1 MGFLRRQQA
10 KPAEPVTSHA
20 VDLADSSDNESDSG
34 SDASCSAP
42 QSSTGIY
49 NDKKTLR
56 SSESDWT
63 CTVQPSRRG
72 FFLRASAS
80 IALPL
85 PVEAAFGLFFGGN
98 ILPWRHFEV
107 MSLSWAQDASW
118 ECPPWRHSHSLP
130 HNPPARPRPLQGA
143 GSPAGGRPG
152 CWERCPGRRSRGSAE
167 AACSCCGSSAA
178 DHETA
183 SCCTDATSTAA
194 ALASVPCTASC
205 PIQVHVTQ
213 VIHSAWC

>member
-1 MGFLRRQQA
+1 MFERSALLAVRQSPRWPCTSAMGFLRRQQA
-10 KPAEPVTSHA
+10 KPADPVRSHA

-85 PVEAAFGLFFGGN
+85 PTEAAFGLFFGGN

-130 HNPPARPRPLQGA
+130 RNPQRGPGLCRVLARLLGA
-143 GSPAGGRPG
+143 APSRPG
-152 CWERCPGRRSRGSAE
+152 CQERCPGRHSRGSAE
-167 AACSCCGSSAA
+167 AARSCCGRSAA
-178 DHETA
+178 D
-183 SCCTDATSTAA
+183 
-194 ALASVPCTASC
+194 
-205 PIQVHVTQ
+205 
-213 VIHSAWC
+213 W

>member
-130 HNPPARPRPLQGA
+130 RNPQRGPGLCRVLARLLGA
-143 GSPAGGRPG
+143 GQGVGRGVPGGAHGGARKQ
-152 CWERCPGRRSRGSAE
+152 R
-167 AACSCCGSSAA
+167 
-178 DHETA
+178 
-183 SCCTDATSTAA
+183 AA
-194 ALASVPCTASC
+194 AVAVALQIMKQPHAALTRPALRQRLRAC
-205 PIQVHVTQ
+205 PALPV
-213 VIHSAWC
+213 APYRCM